1 MARTYNTIQQ
11 HDPIRVPSN
20 WTGQERTFVAQLEQ
34 ILDDIYRRFGRL
46 TLADLSEET
55 AESLKDGSLLEDGAV
70 KASQLEANVGEK
82 LELASATDLGGV
94 TAKLNE
100 YIAKSSKYLD
110 FGASLQ
116 IRGNS
121 DSNFKLLIDADN
133 LGFYENDTLISYL
146 SNNTLHTKKAEI
158 ESEMGI
164 GKYVV
169 RPNAN
174 GGMGFF
180 WRG

>member
-20 WTGQERTFVAQLEQ
+20 WAGQERTFVAQLEQ
-34 ILDDIYRRFGRL
+34 IFDDIYKRFGRL
-46 TLADLSEET
+46 TLTDLSEAT

-70 KASQLEANVGEK
+70 KASQLEANVGNK
-82 LELASATDLGGV
+82 LNLATKSELNVVSATLNTYQANLG
-94 TAKLNE
+94 N
-100 YIAKSSKYLD
+100 YLD
-110 FGASLQ
+110 FHAGVQ
-116 IRGNS
+116 IS
-121 DSNFKLLIDADN
+121 DGLSSKFKLLLSNDQ
-133 LGFYENDTLISYL
+133 LSFYEDDTLVSWL
-146 SNNTLHTKKAEI
+146 SNNTLHTKKTEV
-158 ESEMGI
+158 EDEMGI

-169 RPNAN
+169 RPDAD

>member
-20 WTGQERTFVAQLEQ
+20 WAGQERTFVAQLEQ
-34 ILDDIYRRFGRL
+34 IFDDIYKRFGRL
-46 TLADLSEET
+46 TLTDLSEAT

-70 KASQLEANVGEK
+70 KASQLEEGVGAK
-82 LELASATDLGGV
+82 LELASSEELGGV
-94 TAKLNE
+94 TATLNN
-100 YIAKSSKYLD
+100 YIAKSSQYLD

-116 IRGNS
+116 IRGS
-121 DSNFKLLIDADN
+121 AKSNFKLLIDADK
-133 LGFYENDTLISYL
+133 LSFYENDVLISYL
-146 SNNTLHTKKAEI
+146 SNNTLHTKKTEV
-158 ESEMGI
+158 EDEMGI

-169 RPNAN
+169 RPDAD